1 MGPGVVLVSGVLLV
15 VVLAR
20 RAPALATLI
29 VCAVGALHAHGV
41 IALPES
47 AAIAGAQQRVEAAQQ
62 RMEAVQE
69 RSIARLSCRHAAVH
83 ATDADDP
90 LLVRSC

>member
-1 MGPGVVLVSGVLLV
+1 MGPGVVVIGGALLV

-20 RAPALATLI
+20 RAPALATLL

-41 IALPES
+41 IALPEP
-47 AAIAGAQQRVEAAQQ
+47 AAVATAQA

-90 LLVRSC
+90 LFLRSC

>member
-1 MGPGVVLVSGVLLV
+1 MGPGIVLVSGALLF

-20 RAPALATLI
+20 CSPVLATLL

-41 IALPES
+41 VDIPEP
-47 AAIAGAQQRVEAAQQ
+47 AAVARAEQ

-69 RSIARLSCRHAAVH
+69 RSVARLSCRHVAVH
-83 ATDADDP
+83 ASDADDV
-90 LLVRSC
+90 LVQQYC